1 MQELNQG
8 EDYEEEDYGFEDEDG
23 EFDEGDESTESEITT
38 IYGIP
43 KNIFI
48 IGVIAI
54 IVIIIAIVII
64 ATRSSSDEAEEDFD
78 YEEYLES
85 LNYSTAVDYE
95 ETEDTEY
102 VEDTTTSAEEVL
114 FYDINGNSVG
124 YYYTEDNV
132 TFYIYDMNYESIGDS
147 TVGNSLIAYDANGNQ
162 LFTYDL
168 FSDVN
173 STVDFDEVNVEL
185 RKLGYTGD
193 EIELALA
200 NDVDVEKL
208 KEAAQALRD
217 EEAKESLIRM
227 SDSASPEFQHIVQ
240 NSIFCMTE
248 SPFPVESYDELT
260 VSEEHSYIVNADY
273 WKVPTYG
280 LQLYI
285 KCKIANGT
293 YVFYLVDPSR
303 WVTLP
308 DEGNIVL
315 NITYRL
321 YGNESLVNCYVEN
334 IQEVDTTELT
344 VNPQDS
350 GVNLQ
355 DVVNDA
361 FLNR

>member
-8 EDYEEEDYGFEDEDG
+8 EDYEEEDYGFEGEDG

-64 ATRSSSDEAEEDFD
+64 ATRSSSEEEEDFD

-95 ETEDTEY
+95 ETEDTSY
-102 VEDTTTSAEEVL
+102 TSTSTDMTCYDENGIYLGTADSFEVDL
-114 FYDINGNSVG
+114 G
-124 YYYTEDNV
+124 
-132 TFYIYDMNYESIGDS
+132 YIYSDSGDAIGYFSQDG
-147 TVGNSLIAYDANGNQ
+147 TPVYDANGSVVGYYTS
-162 LFTYDL
+162 FVDSTATEEYDPN
-168 FSDVN
+168 SDQ
-173 STVDFDEVNVEL
+173 FEVQREL

-200 NDVDVEKL
+200 NGVDVEKL
-208 KEAAQALRD
+208 KEAAQELRD

-227 SDSASPEFQHIVQ
+227 SDSASPEFQNIVQ
-240 NSIFCMTE
+240 NSIFCME
-248 SPFPVESYDELT
+248 YDDFPIADRDE
-260 VSEEHSYIVNADY
+260 VGINEEHSYIVNADY
-273 WKVPTYG
+273 EKVPTYG
-280 LQLYI
+280 TQLFI
-285 KCKIANGT
+285 KCKIANGV
-293 YVFYLVDPSR
+293 YVFYNVTPNR
-303 WVTLP
+303 WLTLP
-308 DEGNIVL
+308 ESGNIVL
-315 NITYRL
+315 NIDYTL
-321 YGNESLVNCYVEN
+321 YGTDNKIMMYVTKITE
-334 IQEVDTTELT
+334 IDTTKMT

-350 GVNLQ
+350 GISLQ

-361 FLNR
+361 FSNR